1 MPNKANNQYIS
12 IRGARANNLKNI
24 SVKIPKNK
32 LVVITGVSGSGKSSL
47 AFDTIFAEGQRR
59 YVESLSNY
67 AKQFV
72 NILDKPDVDQIEGL
86 SPAISIDQKSVSK
99 NPRSTVGTIT
109 EIYDYLRLLF
119 AHAGTPHCPECG
131 TEIKKQSFKQILEEI
146 LKLDKQ
152 KIVFIAQIIKN
163 KIINTL
169 DYKKILKEIKQAN
182 FNKIIL
188 DDTEYNIDNINL
200 DNLDNLGINK
210 KHTLEIVVDK
220 VIIDKNKSEHL
231 APILKKTLDL
241 GDGLIRIFD
250 KGGKIYNF
258 SQKPVCPK
266 CNTEI
271 NNLEPRIFSFNSP
284 YGACSECSGLGKK
297 QEIDPELIIPNKKLS
312 IAEGAIRPLIKT
324 HSNSAKLMRILEDL
338 GKKYGFSINSPA
350 YKLTSKQLAII
361 FYGQKIKDGFEGV
374 INLLNKKYIALDS
387 GFIKTEIEKYMRTFI
402 CPVCQGQRLKPVALS
417 VKFAEKNIAQI
428 VNLTIQ
434 EAQKLF
440 NNLDKKI
447 NPQQKIIASQLLKE
461 INARLNFLINV
472 GLDYLTLDRGADTL
486 SGGEAQR
493 IKLATQIGSQLSGVI
508 YVLDEPTIGLHE
520 HDNQKL
526 ISTLKNLRDLKNT
539 VIVVEHNR
547 ETILSSD
554 FVIDV
559 GPGAGKYG
567 GKIIAQGT
575 VQEIQK
581 NKNSITGN
589 YLSGRSKVP
598 YVIKQNRGNNKFLQ
612 IKKAS
617 EFNLKN
623 IDVKFP
629 LNKFICVTGI
639 SGSGKSTL
647 ITEILSKALAKYFY
661 NSKDFPGKHKNISGL
676 ENINKVITI
685 DQSSI
690 GKTPRSNPATYT
702 GLFTLIR
709 DLYAE
714 LPESK
719 IRNLQ
724 AGHFSFNVPGGRCE
738 NCQGEGMLKIEMNF
752 MPDVYI
758 ECEECKGKRYNKQI
772 LEIHYKEKN
781 IAEILEMTSEE
792 AMKFFK
798 DNQPI
803 HNKLKI
809 LFDVGLGYIQLGQSA
824 PKLSG
829 GEAQR
834 VKLATEL
841 ARRDT
846 GKTLYVLDEP
856 TTGLHFE
863 DIKNLLAVLNK
874 LVDKGNTVI
883 VIEHNMDIIKSADWV
898 IDLGPG
904 GGDKG
909 GEIVAQGTP
918 QQVAEIKKSY
928 TGKYL
933 KKIL

>member
-1 MPNKANNQYIS
+1 MPDKTNNQYIH
-12 IRGARANNLKNI
+12 IRGARTNNLKNI
-24 SVKIPKNK
+24 SISIPKNK
-32 LVVITGVSGSGKSSL
+32 FVVISGVSGSGKSSL

-59 YVESLSNY
+59 YVDSLSNY

-109 EIYDYLRLLF
+109 EIYDYLKLLF
-119 AHAGTPHCPECG
+119 ARVGTPYCPNCK
-131 TEIKKQSFKQILEEI
+131 TKIKKQSFKQILEEI
-146 LKLDKQ
+146 SKLDKQ
-152 KIVFIAQIIKN
+152 NTSFIAPIIKD
-163 KIINTL
+163 KEG
-169 DYKKILKEIKQAN
+169 DHKKILKEIKKAN
-182 FNKIIL
+182 F
-188 DDTEYNIDNINL
+188 DTVIFDNIKYNNIEAL
-200 DNLDNLGINK
+200 INSDIEIEK
-210 KHTLEIVVDK
+210 KHTIEIIIDEI
-220 VIIDKNKSEHL
+220 IIDKNKSEHI
-231 APILKKTLDL
+231 AQILKKTLDL
-241 GDGLIRIFD
+241 GDGVI
-250 KGGKIYNF
+250 KILANNKIQSF
-258 SQKPVCPK
+258 SQKPICPK
-266 CNTEI
+266 CNIEI

-284 YGACSECSGLGKK
+284 YGACQECFGLGKK
-297 QEIDPELIIPNKKLS
+297 QKIDPELLIPNKKLS

-324 HSNSAKLMRILEDL
+324 HSNNAKIMRALEDI
-338 GKKYGFSINSPA
+338 GKKYNFSINDPA
-350 YKLTSKQLAII
+350 EKMTVKQLDII
-361 FYGQKIKDGFEGV
+361 FHGSKNEPNFEGI
-374 INLLNKKYIALDS
+374 INLLNKKYIESDS
-387 GFIKTEIEKYMRTFI
+387 IFIKTEIEKYMRTF
-402 CPVCQGQRLKPVALS
+402 VCQKCHGQRLKPAALS
-417 VKFAEKNIAQI
+417 VKLAEKNIAQI
-428 VNLTIQ
+428 VSQTIK
-434 EAQKLF
+434 ESFVLFSNIHKKLGQ
-440 NNLDKKI
+440 
-447 NPQQKIIASQLLKE
+447 QQKIIATELLKE
-461 INARLNFLINV
+461 ICSRLHFLVDV
-472 GLDYLTLDRGADTL
+472 GLDYLTLDRSADTL

-493 IKLATQIGSQLSGVI
+493 VKLATQISSQLSGVI

-520 HDNQKL
+520 HDSQKL

-539 VIVVEHNR
+539 VIVVEHDR

-559 GPGAGKYG
+559 GPHAGKYG
-567 GKIIAQGT
+567 GKIIAKGT
-575 VQEIQK
+575 VEEIKK

-589 YLSGRSKVP
+589 YLSGRFKVP
-598 YVIKQNRGNNKFLQ
+598 YVIKQNIKNNKFLE

-629 LNKFICVTGI
+629 LNKFICVTGV

-647 ITEILSKALAKYFY
+647 ITEILAKALARYFY
-661 NSKDFPGKHKNISGL
+661 KSKDLPGKHKQILGL
-676 ENINKVITI
+676 EHINKVITI

-709 DLYAE
+709 DLYTE

-719 IRNLQ
+719 MRDLK

-738 NCQGEGMLKIEMNF
+738 NCKGEGVIKIEMNF

-758 ECEECKGKRYNKQI
+758 ECEECHGKRYNKKI

-792 AMKFFK
+792 ATSFFK
-798 DNQPI
+798 GNQPVI
-803 HNKLKI
+803 YNKLKI
-809 LFDVGLGYIQLGQSA
+809 LCDVGLGYIQLGQSA

-834 VKLATEL
+834 IKLATEL
-841 ARRDT
+841 SRRDT
-846 GKTLYVLDEP
+846 GKTLYILDEP

-863 DIKNLLAVLNK
+863 DIKNLLAILNK
-874 LVDKGNTVI
+874 LVEKGNTVI

-898 IDLGPG
+898 IDLGPE

-909 GEIVAQGTP
+909 GKIVAEGTP
-918 QQVAEIKKSY
+918 QDVAKTKKSY
-928 TGKYL
+928 TGQYL
-933 KKIL
+933 NKILNSKF